1 MPLSLSLKAGIRGNH
16 TSTLDLGTPAFPID
30 VSAAVTLD
38 NGTGANQADRV
49 FTDTRTVTTGA
60 TDSLDVAGSLTDA
73 FGATITMARVKA
85 LYIKSAST
93 NTTDLQ
99 LTRPASNG
107 VPLFAATSDAIVIK
121 PGGVFFWAA
130 PDATAI
136 PVTAATA
143 DLINIVNGA
152 GASAVYDIVIVGA
165 SA

>member
-1 MPLSLSLKAGIRGNH
+1 MPVSLSVKAGIRGNH
-16 TSTLDLGTPAFPID
+16 TSALDLGTVTLPID
-30 VSAAVTLD
+30 VSAVIALA

-60 TDSLDVAGSLTDA
+60 TDSLDVAGSLVDA

-85 LYIKSAST
+85 IYIKSAST

-99 LTRPASNG
+99 FARPASNG
-107 VPLFAATSDAIVIK
+107 VPLFSAVSDAIVIK
-121 PGGVFFWAA
+121 PDGVFLWAA

-136 PVTAATA
+136 PVTAGTA
-143 DLINIVNGA
+143 DLFSVINGA
-152 GASAVYDIVIVGA
+152 GASAVYDIVIVGS